1 MSKQT
6 DFPLNFKYSI
16 ARRLIL
22 YIFLFSALLICLTT
36 LIQLLLDYRK
46 DVSQIEGRI
55 QRIAESHLK
64 GITRSLWELND
75 DLLKIQ
81 MEGVLSL
88 PDILYLEIKQTDGRM
103 IVLGIPQSEGGIRRQ
118 FPLHYTSDG
127 KEYDLGMLSVV
138 AGMDGVYQRLINR
151 SILTLLTQAFEII
164 MVSLFI
170 FFLFYFLIGRHLH
183 SIAVYARSLDMN
195 RADAPLALRR
205 GLKKLSGKD
214 ELDQLVFSINEM
226 YGNLRS
232 LYQSLGTNVEELKG
246 NVTDLKSAEKALRE
260 SEEKYRTL
268 IETTDTGYV
277 ILDRQGKVL
286 DGNAEYVRLTG
297 HDTLQEIMGK
307 GVAEWTA
314 AYDLERN
321 IKEVERCLES
331 GCVRNLEIDY
341 VSATGD
347 IIPIEINAAVIKTMG
362 DTFILSLCR
371 DISTRKLAEDALRE
385 SEERYRL
392 LAEQSIQG
400 IAVFRGLPPAFV
412 YVNPTW
418 TQIFGYTS
426 KEALSLDSEQIWNLV
441 HPDDRVFVRERN
453 LDRLM
458 GKPVEQRYEFRII
471 RKDGA
476 VRWVEVFANIIEFGP
491 LPSSQALYID
501 ITARRRSEEERVGL
515 ATAIEHA
522 ADAIIL
528 TDKHGKI
535 EYINPATEKATGFGR
550 EELVGH
556 NFAVLRSDQHDD
568 AFYKTMW
575 ARISS
580 GEVWSGHVVNRI
592 RDGSLCEFETKISPV
607 KDSFGNVIRYVSVNR
622 DVTQEIKLEKQVRQ
636 AQKMEAIGTLA
647 GGIAHD
653 FNNILAA
660 ILGYTELTR
669 STMLQGTPE
678 YRNLEQVVKASSRAR
693 DLVQQILLFSR
704 QGAEELKPVR
714 VSVIVKEAL
723 QLLRAT
729 LPSTIEIRQ
738 SLSSLSESRILADP
752 TQIHQVLMNL
762 GTNAAHAMREK
773 GGILEVCLSDVLPE
787 SDALSYPELKSG
799 PYILLTVSDTGHG
812 MDRSVMDRI
821 FDPFFTTK
829 KSGEGTGMG
838 LSVVHGIVK
847 RHNGI
852 LSVSSDVDKGTV
864 FHLYFPKI
872 EDMKK
877 DAPESLSVV
886 SKGRGRVLFVDD
898 EQTLVELVQQILEYL
913 GYEVIARTSAME
925 ALELYRSQPDRFDL
939 VITDYTMPQMTGIAL
954 AREILNIRPDAPIIL
969 CTGFNEMI
977 TEENARSM
985 GIREFIMKPVTI
997 NELSKKVAAAL
1008 NKG

>member
-1 MSKQT
+1 MSKPT
-6 DFPLNFKYSI
+6 DFPLNFKHSI

-22 YIFLFSALLICLTT
+22 YIFLFSALLIFLAT
-36 LIQLLLDYRK
+36 LLQLFLDYRK
-46 DVSQIEGRI
+46 DVSRIEDRI
-55 QRIAESHLK
+55 RQIAESHLK

-81 MEGVLSL
+81 MEGVLRL
-88 PDILYLEIKQTDGRM
+88 PDMKYLEIRQSDGRM
-103 IVLGIPQSEGGIRRQ
+103 FFLGIPQSEGGIRRQ
-118 FPLHYTSDG
+118 FPLLYASDG
-127 KEYDLGMLSVV
+127 KEYDLGVLSVV
-138 AGMDGVYQRLINR
+138 AGMDGVYQRLIDR
-151 SILTLLTQAFEII
+151 TVLTLLTQAVEII
-164 MVSLFI
+164 MVSMFI
-170 FFLFYFLIGRHLH
+170 LFLFYFLVGRHLH
-183 SIAVYARSLDMN
+183 SIAVYAGSLDMN
-195 RADAPLALRR
+195 RTDAPFELQR
-205 GLKKLSGKD
+205 GLTKHSGKD
-214 ELDQLVFSINEM
+214 ELDQLVFSLNEM
-226 YGNLRS
+226 HSNLRV
-232 LYQSLGTNVEELKG
+232 LYQSLEINIEELKV
-246 NVTDLKSAEKALRE
+246 NVIDLKNAEKALQE

-277 ILDRQGKVL
+277 ILDRQGNVL
-286 DGNAEYVRLTG
+286 DANAEYVRLTG
-297 HDTLQEIMGK
+297 HDTLQEILGK
-307 GVAEWTA
+307 GVTAWTA

-321 IKEVERCLES
+321 AKEVERCVEN
-331 GCVRNLEIDY
+331 GFVRNLEIDY
-341 VSATGD
+341 VTATGS
-347 IIPIEINAAVIKTMG
+347 IIPVEINAALIRTTG
-362 DTFILSLCR
+362 DAVILSLCR

-385 SEERYRL
+385 SEEKYRL

-400 IAVFRGLPPAFV
+400 IAVFKGVPPTFI

-418 TQIFGYTS
+418 TRIFGYTS
-426 KEALSLDSEQIWNLV
+426 DEALSLDSEQIWNLV
-441 HPDDRVFVRERN
+441 HPDDRAFVRERN
-453 LDRLM
+453 RDRLM
-458 GKPVEQRYEFRII
+458 GKPAEPRYEFRII
-471 RKDGA
+471 RKDEA
-476 VRWVEVFANIIEFGP
+476 VRWVEVFANIIEFGT
-491 LPSSQALYID
+491 LPSSQALYTD
-501 ITARRRSEEERVGL
+501 ITDRKRSEEERAGL

-535 EYINPATEKATGFGR
+535 EYVNPAVEKATGFGR

-556 NFAVLRSDQHDD
+556 NFAVLRSDQHDE

-580 GEVWSGHVVNRI
+580 GEVWSGHIVNRI
-592 RDGSLCEFETKISPV
+592 RDGSLCEFETKISPI
-607 KDSFGNVIRYVSVNR
+607 KDTFGKVIRYVSVNR

-669 STMLQGTPE
+669 STMSQGTPE
-678 YRNLEQVVKASSRAR
+678 YRNLEQVIKASSRAR
-693 DLVQQILLFSR
+693 DLVQQILIFSR
-704 QGAEELKPVR
+704 KGTEELKPVR

-729 LPSTIEIRQ
+729 LPTTIEIRQ
-738 SLSSLSESRILADP
+738 SLSSSSESRILADP

-773 GGILEVCLSDVLPE
+773 GGILEVSLSDVHPE
-787 SDALSYPELKSG
+787 PDALSHPELKPG

-829 KSGEGTGMG
+829 ISGEGTGMG

-847 RHNGI
+847 RHNGA
-852 LSVSSDVDKGTV
+852 LNVSSQVDKGTV
-864 FHLYFPKI
+864 FHLFFPRI

-877 DAPESLSVV
+877 DTPERLPVV

-913 GYEVIARTSAME
+913 GYEVIARTNAME
-925 ALELYRSQPDRFDL
+925 ALELFRSQPDRFDL
-939 VITDYTMPQMTGIAL
+939 VITDYTMPHMTGIAL

-969 CTGFNEMI
+969 CTGYNKMI
-977 TEENARSM
+977 TEENARSL

-1008 NKG
+1008 DRG